1 MLARHRG
8 LLTRSGILVLALLL
22 AAGPG
27 WSSSAAQETHS
38 VEAGEQPDAASG
50 GARTFD
56 LFDAEELIAACTAMA
71 TESAENRAA
80 DKERRRKTA
89 YVKCLREAILDQYSG
104 VIASHLSFAERD
116 GADMGEKRSYWE
128 GRAEWIADQT
138 RSCIPSCRPIEQVR
152 SMLDHAVKVGEAVL
166 RDLVAEHNVYA
177 GGERDFSQSA
187 DAEALSKMCWNISD
201 RTRRPRDVAARLEFA
216 EEALDAPLGK
226 LLSCHASRISLLGR
240 RAHRLAG
247 RGKCGCVWRG
257 CRAVVTPV
265 GQRQISLDVAAR
277 RGRGR

>member
-27 WSSSAAQETHS
+27 WSLSAAQETHS

-89 YVKCLREAILDQYSG
+89 YVKCLREAILDQCSG

-166 RDLVAEHNVYA
+166 RD
-177 GGERDFSQSA
+177 
-187 DAEALSKMCWNISD
+187 
-201 RTRRPRDVAARLEFA
+201 P
-216 EEALDAPLGK
+216 
-226 LLSCHASRISLLGR
+226 
-240 RAHRLAG
+240 
-247 RGKCGCVWRG
+247 G
-257 CRAVVTPV
+257 CRAQRLRWRRERLFTVGRCRGVVE
-265 GQRQISLDVAAR
+265 DVLEHLRSHAPPAR
-277 RGRGR
+277 RCRSPRVRRGSPRCAAW